1 MIKEALQYIV
11 GLSKAEVKEYTLP
24 DGKKG
29 MYSDKPLHRLEIPV
43 PTNSIRLHLHTL
55 TGLVDYIKSNTDT
68 MAEKMVVEV
77 QSPTEVYLYSQLNSE
92 RKREYLIGVDA
103 MLPDFA
109 FDVYQDHESF
119 CVGLQSKFLQ
129 TDDRELVLKF
139 AGTVENGTVAQYSD
153 DGVTQKATIKTG
165 LASKGAAIVPNPVR
179 LAAYRTF
186 LEVDQP
192 ESLFVFRMKE
202 RAGEINCALFEAD
215 GGAWKMKAMQNVK
228 SYLQEELKGLDQFTI
243 IA

>member
-11 GLSKAEVKEYTLP
+11 GLGNAEVKEYTLP

-29 MYSDKPLHRLEIPV
+29 MYSDKPLHRLETPV
-43 PTNSIRLHLHTL
+43 PIADKLYLHTL

-77 QSPTEVYLYSQLNSE
+77 QSPTKVYLYSQLNSK
-92 RKREYLIGVDA
+92 RNREYLIEVDA
-103 MLPDFA
+103 MLPDFR
-109 FDVYQDHESF
+109 FDEYLDHEHF
-119 CVGLQSKFLQ
+119 CVGVQSKFIDS
-129 TDDRELVLKF
+129 DDRKNVLKF

-153 DGVTQKATIKTG
+153 DGISQKATIKTG
-165 LASKGAAIVPNPVR
+165 IASKAAAIVPNPVT
-179 LAAYRTF
+179 LKPYRTF

-192 ESLFVFRMKE
+192 ASDFIFRMKE
-202 RAGEINCALFEAD
+202 YSGSIGCALFEAD
-215 GGAWKMKAMQNVK
+215 GGAWKIEAMQNIK
-228 SYLQEELKGLDQFTI
+228 MYLQKELEGLDQFTV

>member
-11 GLSKAEVKEYTLP
+11 GLGKAEVKEYTLP

-43 PTNSIRLHLHTL
+43 PIADKLYLHTL

-68 MAEKMVVEV
+68 MAEKMIVEV
-77 QSPTEVYLYSQLNSE
+77 QSPAKVHLYSQLNSK
-92 RKREYLIGVDA
+92 RSREYLIEVDA
-103 MLPDFA
+103 MLPDFH
-109 FDVYQDHESF
+109 FDEYLGHEHF
-119 CVGLQSKFLQ
+119 CVGVQSKFLR

-165 LASKGAAIVPNPVR
+165 LASKGAAIVPNPVT
-179 LAAYRTF
+179 LKPYRTF

-192 ESLFVFRMKE
+192 ASDFIFRMKE
-202 RAGEINCALFEAD
+202 YSGSIGCALFEAD
-215 GGAWKMKAMQNVK
+215 GGAWKMEAMQNIK
-228 SYLQEELKGLDQFTI
+228 AYLQDELKGLDQFTV